1 MDDRHDQ
8 DQGKPTGEHT
18 EPAANAAPAP
28 GEGATP
34 ASAEGGAGSQ
44 LPMIESPR
52 LGGGEAADE
61 PAAEE
66 VSGAPIKSFSA
77 LPARYR
83 EPVNE
88 TPRATAAAGS
98 GPQQR
103 SFRFALLAA
112 MIAGAAGTGALAG
125 SLAAFGL
132 GRQTTA
138 AQATVARTSD
148 SRDVIQALKNQHA
161 ELAALKTSLDSETRS
176 TAAQFARI
184 AERFNNIEVAQA
196 NQANKLAHIAEA
208 VDRFGKKPAPEIT
221 GSIAAPA
228 PAVAAVPAIRPAPPM
243 PVLRDWVVQ
252 DVRNGR
258 AMVETRY
265 GSMFLVASGGML
277 PGLGRVAEIKRQNG
291 AWIVVTER
299 GLISTNP

>member
-8 DQGKPTGEHT
+8 DQAKPTGENNQ
-18 EPAANAAPAP
+18 PAAANGSPAA

-34 ASAEGGAGSQ
+34 ASAEGAAGGQ

-52 LGGGEAADE
+52 LGAGE

-66 VSGAPIKSFSA
+66 VSATPIKSISA
-77 LPARYR
+77 LPVRYR
-83 EPVNE
+83 EPMNE
-88 TPRATAAAGS
+88 APRAAAAAGP
-98 GPQQR
+98 GTQQR

-112 MIAGAAGTGALAG
+112 TIAGAAGIGALAG
-125 SLAAFGL
+125 SLAAFSFSH
-132 GRQTTA
+132 QTA
-138 AQATVARTSD
+138 AQATVIRTAE
-148 SRDVIQALKNQHA
+148 SRDVILALKNQRA
-161 ELAALKTSLDSETRS
+161 EMAALKTSLDSESRS
-176 TAAQFARI
+176 ATAQFARI
-184 AERFNNIEVAQA
+184 ADRFNNLERAQA
-196 NQANKLAHIAEA
+196 DQANKLTHIADA
-208 VDRFGKKPAPEIT
+208 VDRFDKKPAPEIT

-228 PAVAAVPAIRPAPPM
+228 PVAAAAAQPNPAV
-243 PVLRDWVVQ
+243 PVLHDWIVQ
-252 DVRNGR
+252 GVRNGR

-299 GLISTNP
+299 GLITSNP

>member
-8 DQGKPTGEHT
+8 DQGKASGENH
-18 EPAANAAPAP
+18 EPAANQPPAT
-28 GEGATP
+28 GEGAAP
-34 ASAEGGAGSQ
+34 ASAESASAGSQ
-44 LPMIESPR
+44 LPIIESPQ
-52 LGGGEAADE
+52 LGGSHADDSL
-61 PAAEE
+61 AAEQ
-66 VSGAPIKSFSA
+66 VRRASA
-77 LPARYR
+77 KTITLPVRFAER
-83 EPVNE
+83 VNE
-88 TPRATAAAGS
+88 APRASAAGP
-98 GPQQR
+98 GAQQR
-103 SFRFALLAA
+103 SLRFALLAA
-112 MIAGAAGTGALAG
+112 TIAGAAGIGALAG

-132 GRQTTA
+132 SHQPA
-138 AQATVARTSD
+138 EQATAVRTAD
-148 SRDVIQALKNQHA
+148 SRDVIQALKNQRA

-176 TAAQFARI
+176 TAAQFAKI
-184 AERFNNIEVAQA
+184 SDRFNNIELAQA
-196 NQANKLAHIAEA
+196 NQANKLTHIAEA

-221 GSIAAPA
+221 GSIAGPAPASAPAVRPA
-228 PAVAAVPAIRPAPPM
+228 PAV

-299 GLISTNP
+299 GLISSNP